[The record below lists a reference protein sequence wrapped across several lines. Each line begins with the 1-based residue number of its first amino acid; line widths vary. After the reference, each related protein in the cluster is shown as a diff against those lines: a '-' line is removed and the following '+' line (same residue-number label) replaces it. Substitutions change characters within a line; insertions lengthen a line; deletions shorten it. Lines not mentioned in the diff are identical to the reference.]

1 MLGERMDKYDVPVW
15 LVNTGWS
22 GGPAGA
28 GGERM
33 NIAHTRQ
40 MVRAAL
46 SGALNDVETRTDPNF
61 GFEVPTRCPD
71 VPTEVLWP
79 RDTWADK
86 DAYDRQA
93 QKLAGMFVENFKQFE
108 GAVSQEIKAAG
119 PK

>member
-1 MLGERMDKYDVPVW
+1 
-15 LVNTGWS
+15 
-22 GGPAGA
+22 
-28 GGERM
+28 M

-46 SGALNDVETRTDPNF
+46 NGLLEDVPTKTDPTF
-61 GFEVPTRCPD
+61 GFEVPTTCPD
-71 VPTEVLWP
+71 VPAEVLWP

-108 GAVSQEIKAAG
+108 GRVSEEIKAAG
-119 PK
+119 PRA